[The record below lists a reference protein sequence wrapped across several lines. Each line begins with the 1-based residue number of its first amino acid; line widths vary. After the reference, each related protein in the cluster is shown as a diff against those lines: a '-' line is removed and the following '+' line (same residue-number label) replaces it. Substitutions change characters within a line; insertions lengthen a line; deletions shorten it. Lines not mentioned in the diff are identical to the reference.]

1 MFTHAIPFVIS
12 NVKLMAKYRLG
23 SFLKVNSKLMLPFL
37 LVHLFKHKNKNI
49 FGIPTW
55 KIESCHDE

>member
-1 MFTHAIPFVIS
+1 
-12 NVKLMAKYRLG
+12 MAKYRSG